1 MIRAETFEMSRL
13 KDLDALFSTDA
24 IADDCWCMWYLMR
37 VADFHAVGRDAKR
50 AAFIEHAATSQTPMG
65 VIAYEGRE
73 PVGWCGVGPR
83 SRYERALK
91 TPTLKGRDPD
101 EDQHVWLV
109 TCFFSRGASP
119 LPGVARALLQG
130 AIDAASSA
138 GAKAI
143 EGFPDAIGKTSDR
156 GARGAE
162 ALFAD
167 LGFRAI
173 RRPSAARAIMR
184 LDF

>member
-1 MIRAETFEMSRL
+1 MIQTKEFQVSRL
-13 KDLDALFSTDA
+13 KDLDALFATDG
-24 IADDCWCMWYLMR
+24 IVDDCWCMWYLMR

-50 AAFIEHAATSQTPMG
+50 AAFIERAESSGTPMG
-65 VIAYEGRE
+65 VIAYQGRE

-91 TPTLKGRDPD
+91 TPTLRGRNPD
-101 EDQHVWLV
+101 EDESVWLI
-109 TCFFSRGASP
+109 TCFFTRGASP
-119 LPGVARALLQG
+119 VPGVPRALLQG
-130 AIDAASSA
+130 AINLARSA
-138 GAKAI
+138 GAQAI
-143 EGFPDAIGKTSDR
+143 EGFPDAIGKTSER

-162 ALFAD
+162 ALFTE
-167 LGFRAI
+167 LGFQAV

>member
-1 MIRAETFEMSRL
+1 MIRAEAFEISQL
-13 KDLDALFSTDA
+13 KDLDALFATDG

-37 VADFHAVGRDAKR
+37 VADFHAAGRDAKR
-50 AAFIEHAATSQTPMG
+50 AAFIEHAGASKAPMG
-65 VIAYEGRE
+65 VIAYEGQE

-101 EDQHVWLV
+101 EDQDVWLV
-109 TCFFSRGASP
+109 TCFFTRGARP
-119 LPGVARALLQG
+119 LPGVPRVLLQR
-130 AIDAASSA
+130 AIDLAGSA
-138 GAKAI
+138 GANAI

-162 ALFAD
+162 ALFTE
-167 LGFRAI
+167 LGFRAV
-173 RRPSAARAIMR
+173 RRPSPSRAIMR